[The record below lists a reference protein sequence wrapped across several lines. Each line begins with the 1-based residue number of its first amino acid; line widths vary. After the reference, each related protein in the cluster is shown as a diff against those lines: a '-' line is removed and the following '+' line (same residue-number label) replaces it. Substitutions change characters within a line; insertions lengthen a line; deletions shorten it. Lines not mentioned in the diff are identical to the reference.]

1 MVGWGAASKSKAG
14 GDRSVKELVV
24 KIGNGLREMKLVTV
38 IDNTQITINALPVI
52 APPPALQHSL

>member
-1 MVGWGAASKSKAG
+1 MGGELLPSPRLG